1 MLTIELFVVC
11 LYDKKNCNYMLT
23 EQLADM
29 LGSLG
34 EYRLGY
40 GTTIYLDILYETMP
54 LYSRIQSDIMDFFS
68 MAAPS
73 KYNTSLYL

>member
-23 EQLADM
+23 EQLVYM

-34 EYRLGY
+34 EYWLDC
-40 GTTIYLDILYETMP
+40 GTPIYLDILYETMQF
-54 LYSRIQSDIMDFFS
+54 YIHIQ
-68 MAAPS
+68 
-73 KYNTSLYL
+73 

>member
-11 LYDKKNCNYMLT
+11 LYHKKNCNYMLT
-23 EQLADM
+23 EQLVDM

-54 LYSRIQSDIMDFFS
+54 LYSRIQ
-68 MAAPS
+68 
-73 KYNTSLYL
+73 

>member
-23 EQLADM
+23 EQLAYM

-34 EYRLGY
+34 DYRLGCSVS
-40 GTTIYLDILYETMP
+40 IYLDILYETMQ
-54 LYSRIQSDIMDFFS
+54 LYIHIQ
-68 MAAPS
+68 
-73 KYNTSLYL
+73 